1 MIRGIV
7 KSVVQGIIQ
16 RVSAYGRPDAI
27 GGREEIN
34 DRELFQHYGF
44 TSRPLAGSEVIF
56 IRQGNHFI
64 AIASDDR
71 RYRIT
76 LEAGEL
82 ALYDDQG
89 QKVHL
94 KRDGIIE
101 VVATE
106 KLIASCKEAEISAST
121 SATISTPQLT
131 VVATTK
137 VTMTTPLLELSGN
150 LNVGGAAVVAG
161 ALSSATSVADPTGT
175 MQEMRGVY
183 NGHDHVEHGT
193 GGGITDPPAQGM

>member
-7 KSVVQGIIQ
+7 DSVVPGVIQ
-16 RVSAYGRPDAI
+16 RITATVWDVVGAI
-27 GGREEIN
+27 ANREF
-34 DRELFQHYGF
+34 FQHYGF

-56 IRQGNHFI
+56 IRQGNHFV

-101 VVATE
+101 A
-106 KLIASCKEAEISAST
+106 
-121 SATISTPQLT
+121 
-131 VVATTK
+131 
-137 VTMTTPLLELSGN
+137 
-150 LNVGGAAVVAG
+150 
-161 ALSSATSVADPTGT
+161 
-175 MQEMRGVY
+175 R
-183 NGHDHVEHGT
+183 
-193 GGGITDPPAQGM
+193 